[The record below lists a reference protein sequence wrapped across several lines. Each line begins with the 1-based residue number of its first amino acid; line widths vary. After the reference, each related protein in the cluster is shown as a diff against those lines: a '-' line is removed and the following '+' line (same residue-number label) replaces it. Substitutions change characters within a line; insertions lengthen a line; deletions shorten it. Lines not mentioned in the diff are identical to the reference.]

1 MDVTPGVI
9 AHSPRQRWR
18 PENCD
23 RIALVLQGGGALGA
37 YQAGVYEALH
47 EAGIEPDWIDGVSIG
62 AINGAL
68 IAGNPPERRLE
79 RLREFWELV
88 TSRHLPDIFPH
99 ADEPRRLR
107 NLLQSC
113 MTLLLGQPGFFT
125 PNVPNP
131 WLSLRGAKTATAFYD
146 STPLLHTLRELVDF
160 DLINNDTVRFAVGAV
175 NVATGNFIYFDNAKQ
190 TILPQHIMASA
201 ALPPGLPMVRIGSDY
216 YWDGGLVSNTPLS
229 HLMEEAVTGNMLV
242 FQVDLFSARG
252 EVPRDMSDVLAR
264 EKEIRYSSR
273 TRLVTDQFRVLH
285 SSKVVLRNVLNK
297 VPDEK
302 LSQQERELKEKL
314 KALPR
319 ISLLHLIYRKAVY
332 EDQALDYEF
341 STVSMKEHWERGY
354 QDTKNTLTQKDW
366 LTIPSEEV
374 GLVVHDVHQLAEMC

>member
-1 MDVTPGVI
+1 MDITPGAI
-9 AHSPRQRWR
+9 APSPRQKWR

-99 ADEPRRLR
+99 ADEPRRMR
-107 NLLQSC
+107 NLLQAC

-131 WLSLRGAKTATAFYD
+131 WFSLRGAKTATAFYD
-146 STPLLHTLRELVDF
+146 SAPLLHTLRELVDF
-160 DLINNDTVRFAVGAV
+160 DLINNDTVRYAVGTV

-229 HLMEEAVTGNMLV
+229 HLMDEAERGNMLV

-264 EKEIRYSSR
+264 AKEIRYSSR
-273 TRLVTDQFRVLH
+273 TRLVTDQFRILH
-285 SSKVVLRNVLNK
+285 NSKMALRKILNK

-302 LSQQERELKEKL
+302 LSRDERELKEKL
-314 KALPR
+314 KSLPR
-319 ISLLHLIYRKAVY
+319 ISLLRLIYRKAVY

-354 QDTKNTLTQKDW
+354 QDTKATLAQKDW
-366 LTIPSEEV
+366 LVIPSEEV